1 MLLWKMHCLKLS
13 VKRESFAFMTIT
25 LKGTLVLVGAGKM
38 GGAMLEGWLKAGA
51 DPKKIVALDPGPP
64 PEVLALLAHH
74 GIRHNPPIDTISD
87 AEVVL
92 VAVKPQVMDDVLAP
106 FTDLAKSKPL
116 VLSVVAGKTIAKLAA
131 HFGDSASIIRTMPNT
146 PAAIGRGITAMVGN
160 VHVTQSQMALAEQL
174 LSTIGD
180 SASIIRTMP
189 NTPAAIGRGITA
201 MVGNVHVTQSQMA
214 LAEQLLSTIG
224 EVVTVDTE
232 EQIDWVT
239 GVSGSG
245 PAYIFLL
252 TECLAEAGEKLGLS
266 PKLAEQ
272 LARATVSGAGELM
285 RLSGTDAATLRKNVT
300 SPKGTTYE
308 ALQILMA
315 DDGLKLLMEKA
326 VAAAARR
333 SKELAG

>member
-1 MLLWKMHCLKLS
+1 MTLK
-13 VKRESFAFMTIT
+13 

-51 DPKKIVALDPGPP
+51 DPQKIVALDPGPP
-64 PEVLALLAHH
+64 VEVLALLSKH
-74 GIRHNPPIDTISD
+74 GIRHNPAVQSINN

-92 VAVKPQVMDDVLAP
+92 VAVKPQVMDEVLAP
-106 FTDLAKSKPL
+106 LGGLAASKPL

-131 HFGDSASIIRTMPNT
+131 HFGADASIIRTMPNT

-160 VHVTQSQMALAEQL
+160 PYVSAEQL
-174 LSTIGD
+174 
-180 SASIIRTMP
+180 
-189 NTPAAIGRGITA
+189 
-201 MVGNVHVTQSQMA
+201 A

-224 EVVTVDTE
+224 EVVRVDTE

-245 PAYIFLL
+245 PAYVFWM
-252 TECLAEAGEKLGLS
+252 TECLAAAGEKLGLS
-266 PKLAEQ
+266 PKLAAQ
-272 LARATVSGAGELM
+272 LARATVSGSGELM
-285 RLSGTDAATLRKNVT
+285 RQSGIDAATLRQNVT

-315 DDGLKLLMEKA
+315 DDGLKPLMEKA